1 MLYTKS
7 FDDENSVCEYAIE
20 ALKIINEISP
30 NAYSFLCSQLSPDT
44 PEGRYDLADGCYV
57 SVETYTTF
65 NRSERKYENHHDYV
79 DVQIVLSGEEII
91 EIAPVQAL
99 RCTDEYNAEKDIIS
113 GHMDLISPSLASP
126 FPYRFE
132 LKRKELML
140 SYRPRGEIYVM
151 PPTPM
156 VYYFKRK

>member
-1 MLYTKS
+1 MMKINILYMLAAVIILAACNNDNDMVKADEASTNPYERIIGSWLLVKYNEEDQSSQGKVWTFMTDGTWFISDPTASPVTESDSQEEMEIRQVVS
-7 FDDENSVCEYAIE
+7 FE
-20 ALKIINEISP
+20 
-30 NAYSFLCSQLSPDT
+30 
-44 PEGRYDLADGCYV
+44 DGW
-57 SVETYTTF
+57 T
-65 NRSERKYENHHDYV
+65 
-79 DVQIVLSGEEII
+79 
-91 EIAPVQAL
+91 
-99 RCTDEYNAEKDIIS
+99 YNAEKDIIS

>member
-1 MLYTKS
+1 MMKINILYMLAAVIILAACNNDNDTVKADETSTNPYERIIGSWLLVKYNEEDQSSQGKVWTFMTDGTWFISDPTASPVTESDSQEEMEIRQVVS
-7 FDDENSVCEYAIE
+7 FE
-20 ALKIINEISP
+20 
-30 NAYSFLCSQLSPDT
+30 
-44 PEGRYDLADGCYV
+44 DGW
-57 SVETYTTF
+57 T
-65 NRSERKYENHHDYV
+65 
-79 DVQIVLSGEEII
+79 
-91 EIAPVQAL
+91 
-99 RCTDEYNAEKDIIS
+99 YNAEKDIIS

-156 VYYFKRK
+156 AYYFKRK